1 VVKAVILAAGRGTR
15 LRPLTAD
22 LPKCLL
28 QVGGRPLLASLLEIL
43 ASLGIAEICLV
54 TGYLQEQIRTF
65 VETVIS
71 SLPLTFTF
79 VENPRYAETNNL
91 HSLWVARDQ
100 VEGFPFVV
108 LYADILFHP
117 AILQGCLQGPGEIRL
132 AVSREIYGE
141 TMKVVDDGEQVL
153 AVSKAISSRE
163 ATGTFLGIA
172 RFSVKGGRLLFTE
185 LEELVEADSS
195 ALYFTDAL
203 ERLITKGFP
212 VHCSVTSGL
221 PWIDIDGPTE
231 LTQAQREII
240 PRIRPVPTHSK
251 RSP

>member
-1 VVKAVILAAGRGTR
+1 MKAVILAAGRGTR
-15 LRPLTAD
+15 LQPLTTD

-54 TGYLQEQIRTF
+54 TGYLQEKIRAF
-65 VETVIS
+65 VETAIPP
-71 SLPLTFTF
+71 LPLTFTF

-100 VEGFPFVV
+100 VKGSPFVV

-117 AILQGCLQGPGEIRL
+117 AILHGCLQGPGEICL

-141 TMKVVDDGEQVL
+141 TMKVVNDGDQVL
-153 AVSKAISSRE
+153 AVSKAISPRE

-172 RFSVKGGRLLFTE
+172 RFSEKGGRLLFAE
-185 LEELVEADSS
+185 LEELVKQAS
-195 ALYFTDAL
+195 ATTFYFTAAL
-203 ERLITKGFP
+203 ERLIAKGFP

-221 PWIDIDGPTE
+221 PWIDIDGPGE
-231 LTQAQREII
+231 LTRAGREILPKIETTRI
-240 PRIRPVPTHSK
+240 PR
-251 RSP
+251 

>member
-1 VVKAVILAAGRGTR
+1 MKAVILAAGRGTR

-43 ASLGIAEICLV
+43 TSLGVAEICLV
-54 TGYLQEQIRTF
+54 TGYLQEQIRAF
-65 VETVIS
+65 VETATS
-71 SLPLTFTF
+71 SVPMTF

-100 VEGFPFVV
+100 VEGSPFVV

-132 AVSREIYGE
+132 AVSREIYEE
-141 TMKVVDDGEQVL
+141 TMKVVDDGGQVL
-153 AVSKAISSRE
+153 AVSKAIPSRE

-172 RFSVKGGRLLFTE
+172 RFSEKGGRLLFAE
-185 LEELVEADSS
+185 LEELVRQGSS
-195 ALYFTDAL
+195 PLYFTAAL
-203 ERLITKGFP
+203 ERLIAKGFP

-240 PRIRPVPTHSK
+240 PRVKPVLIPQ
-251 RSP
+251 